1 MKYIQSGTTVTPTPL
16 TAAEWLAF
24 MNRIKEFYAYD
35 NGKTVNSTYWNEAV
49 TGVQK
54 GKPMTDKQANGA
66 RYLISQLPIQTSLPN
81 KVVSGTGVTAYF
93 INGLKNSL
101 NSIP

>member
-1 MKYIQSGTTVTPTPL
+1 MNYIKSGTTVTPTPL
-16 TAAEWLAF
+16 TASEWLAF

-35 NGKTVNSTYWNEAV
+35 NGKTVNSTYWNNAV
-49 TGVQK
+49 NGVK
-54 GKPMTDKQANGA
+54 SGSPMTATQVNSA
-66 RYLISQLPIQTSLPN
+66 RYLISQLPIQTTLPSA
-81 KVVSGTGVTAYF
+81 VSSGGKITAAF